1 MEREQRYYVAKK
13 KDVEKYLTEEH
24 QLQFDLLLTK
34 IRISRLNDGKADVQT
49 VCVDSDWPEYE
60 TVWKMIEARVD
71 GKASPASAPDGFTM
85 LESTLL
91 PDGSGFGIMSFPL
104 PKDHWLY
111 KESEYEE
118 GAVEPNDLPDPILT
132 HSLRQQ
138 VIAAIR
144 YAVRSA
150 TNCGKEEDFDPDAL
164 VQNAVYALCGPY
176 GKAAPTPP
184 VSEDRKDAERLNWLD
199 EQGMIAIGHK
209 GCGEYRYYAGDLFPA
224 IRQVIDQARQEDK
237 P

>member
-1 MEREQRYYVAKK
+1 MNIFPIYLQEGYVKK
-13 KDVEKYLTEEH
+13 LIKTHFVTE
-24 QLQFDLLLTK
+24 F
-34 IRISRLNDGKADVQT
+34 
-49 VCVDSDWPEYE
+49 
-60 TVWKMIEARVD
+60 EA
-71 GKASPASAPDGFTM
+71 
-85 LESTLL
+85 STLL

-111 KESEYEE
+111 KERAYAE
-118 GAVEPNDLPDPILT
+118 GAVDPSDLPAPILT

-150 TNCGKEEDFDPDAL
+150 TNCGKEDDFDPDAL

-176 GKAAPTPP
+176 GSAAPTPP
-184 VSEDRKDAERLNWLD
+184 VSEDWKDAERYRWLCETATEAQWVEFGGYTNKRHID
-199 EQGMIAIGHK
+199 A
-209 GCGEYRYYAGDLFPA
+209 
-224 IRQVIDQARQEDK
+224 VIDATMQEDK